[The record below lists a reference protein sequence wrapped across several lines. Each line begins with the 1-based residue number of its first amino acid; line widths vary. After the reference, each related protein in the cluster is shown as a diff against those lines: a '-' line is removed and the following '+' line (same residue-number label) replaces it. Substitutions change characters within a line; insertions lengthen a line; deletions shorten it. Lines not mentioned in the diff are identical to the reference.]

1 MAGRAR
7 SFTEIVAS
15 LVDTNIL
22 VYRCDARDPAKRTVA
37 RETLRRGLEETRL
50 CIPHQ
55 ALVEFVNA
63 VTRGRAGMRPLL
75 TREEAWD
82 QAEDFLT
89 EFPILYPNE
98 AMFRTALRG
107 MATYRLPWY
116 HAHLWAYAEHY
127 GLAEILSED
136 FEHGRR
142 YGTVRVRNPF
152 ADLGL
157 A

>member
-1 MAGRAR
+1 M
-7 SFTEIVAS
+7 AS

-22 VYRCDARDPAKRTVA
+22 VYRCDVRDPAKRAVA
-37 RETLRRGLEETRL
+37 RETLRKGLAENQL

-55 ALVEFVNA
+55 ALIEFVHA
-63 VTRGRAGMRPLL
+63 VTRGRGGTRPLL
-75 TREEAWD
+75 TREEAWA

-89 EFPILYPNE
+89 AFPIVYSN
-98 AMFRTALRG
+98 ATVFRTALRG
-107 MATYRLPWY
+107 MATYGLPW
-116 HAHLWAYAEHY
+116 HDAHLWAYAEYY

-152 ADLGL
+152 VDLGL

>member
-1 MAGRAR
+1 
-7 SFTEIVAS
+7 
-15 LVDTNIL
+15 
-22 VYRCDARDPAKRTVA
+22 VA
-37 RETLRRGLEETRL
+37 REALRKGLAENQL

-63 VTRGRAGMRPLL
+63 VTRGRLGTRPLL

-82 QAEDFLT
+82 QAEDFLF
-89 EFPILYPNE
+89 EFPVLYPND
-98 AMFRTALRG
+98 AVFRTALRG
-107 MATYRLPWY
+107 MATYRLSWY
-116 HAHLWAYAEHY
+116 DAHLWAYAEHY

-152 ADLGL
+152 LDLGP